1 MNRNMTAN
9 ITLTCTAGSKKA
21 PGEHNKT
28 STFPILV
35 HFDHKVWYVE
45 ADMPHK
51 EVKFAGVIITVTPLA
66 PQI

>member
-1 MNRNMTAN
+1 MNRNMTSN
-9 ITLTCTAGSKKA
+9 ITLPYTAGSRKDL
-21 PGEHNKT
+21 GEHNRT